1 MKNIKLTVIALIAA
15 LVVGVGGVSLYTVNR
30 NDDKVDNQQSTSQQT
45 TEQTTAKLTS
55 SEDKK
60 TVSYEGQ
67 TGKTALEV
75 LKSLADVKTKDS
87 SYGEFVVA
95 INGVEADGTAEFW
108 SFYVN
113 GTLASEGA
121 GTYKSTNGEKIEWR
135 VEKVN
140 Q

>member
-1 MKNIKLTVIALIAA
+1 MKNIKPTVVALVAA
-15 LVVGVGGVSLYTVNR
+15 LVVGVGGISLYTANR
-30 NDDKVDNQQSTSQQT
+30 NDNKTDNQQAASQQAI
-45 TEQTTAKLTS
+45 EQPTAKLTS

-75 LKSLADVKTKDS
+75 LKSLADVKTKNS

-113 GTLASEGA
+113 GTLANEGA
-121 GTYKSTNGEKIEWR
+121 GTYKSTSGEKIEWR

>member
-1 MKNIKLTVIALIAA
+1 MKNIKLTVAA
-15 LVVGVGGVSLYTVNR
+15 LVTVLAIGGGGAALFAANR
-30 NDDKVDNQQSTSQQT
+30 SDDKADTKTTPAQQVTQP
-45 TEQTTAKLTS
+45 EAELTA

-60 TVSYEGQ
+60 IVSYEGQ

-87 SYGEFVVA
+87 SYGEFVTA
-95 INGVEADGTAEFW
+95 INGVEADGTTQFW

-113 GTLASEGA
+113 GKLASEGA
-121 GTYKSTNGEKIEWR
+121 GTYKSTDGEKIEWR
-135 VEKVN
+135 VESV